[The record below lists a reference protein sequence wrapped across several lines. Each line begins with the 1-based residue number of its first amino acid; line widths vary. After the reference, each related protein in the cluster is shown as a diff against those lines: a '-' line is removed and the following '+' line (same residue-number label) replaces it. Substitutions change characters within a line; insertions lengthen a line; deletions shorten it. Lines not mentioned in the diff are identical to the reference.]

1 MLPGDDGAR
10 FDALVGPAPVALAWF
25 DIDGRC
31 IEVNRR
37 FAAEVAGA
45 LREELLGRPAAEV
58 LARLGPGAES
68 GMACLLAGG
77 KPEPACRVTERC
89 DGPADPPR
97 AWWLTWYPAGGPVEA
112 VGAVLTE
119 VDPRGD
125 VAHLAERLASEQA
138 ARRAAEQAQARLG
151 FLAEASRLVGGSI
164 GRREILR
171 CVARLAVPRLADW
184 CSVYIRRETVLERV
198 AMFAADPGRWD
209 VVARFTRSHGYPVD
223 SSTAVARVFRT
234 AVAERLVDP
243 LARPTGLEDEVLT
256 TLRALDIRETMLVP
270 VVVNGRSEAV
280 IALALEG
287 TTRHF
292 SDEDLA
298 VTTDLAARVAAGMGR
313 ALECEREHG
322 VAVSLTRAVLPA
334 QLPEVAGFELCARY
348 RPAGP
353 DVQVGGDWYDA
364 FVVAGRLVLVIGD
377 VAGHGLPAAAAMA
390 QLRNAVRAYI
400 AEGHDPAESLLLAQ
414 RVLPLIDGEGDQP
427 IASALVAMVE
437 LDQAEPA
444 VLRWANAGHL
454 APLLLDEDGP
464 AFLEPASSPMLGCGP
479 ATRPALESVALRAGA
494 TLVLFTDGL
503 VEERGV
509 PIDHNLARLCDIVQD
524 APGAPVEL
532 LCDRVLD
539 EMAGQAARADDCCV
553 LVLRRTAPASGGDP
567 GTAGDG

>member
-1 MLPGDDGAR
+1 VEEFVSVLPGDDGAR
-10 FDALVGPAPVALAWF
+10 FDALVGCAPVALVWF

-37 FAAEVAGA
+37 FAAEVACA

-58 LARLGPGAES
+58 LARLGPGAEA
-68 GMACLLAGG
+68 GMAWLLAGG

-89 DGPADPPR
+89 DGSADPPR
-97 AWWLTWYPAGGPVEA
+97 AWWVTWYSAGGPVEA

-125 VAHLAERLASEQA
+125 VAHLAERLAGEQA
-138 ARRAAEQAQARLG
+138 ARLAAEQAQARLG
-151 FLAEASRLVGGSI
+151 FLAEASRLVGGSL

-171 CVARLAVPRLADW
+171 RVARLAVPRLADW
-184 CSVYIRRETVLERV
+184 CSVYMRRETVLERV

-243 LARPTGLEDEVLT
+243 LSRPTGLEDEVLT

-313 ALECEREHG
+313 ALEYEREHG
-322 VAVSLTRAVLPA
+322 VAVSLTRAV
-334 QLPEVAGFELCARY
+334 
-348 RPAGP
+348 
-353 DVQVGGDWYDA
+353 
-364 FVVAGRLVLVIGD
+364 
-377 VAGHGLPAAAAMA
+377 LPAAAAMA

-414 RVLPLIDGEGDQP
+414 RMLPLIDAEGDQP

-437 LDQAEPA
+437 LAQGEPS
-444 VLRWANAGHL
+444 VLRWANAGH
-454 APLLLDEDGP
+454 
-464 AFLEPASSPMLGCGP
+464 LEPASSPMLGCGP
-479 ATRPALESVALRAGA
+479 VARPALESVALRAGA

-509 PIDHNLARLCDIVQD
+509 PIDHNMARLCDIVQD
-524 APGAPVEL
+524 AHGAPVEL

-539 EMAGQAARADDCCV
+539 EMAGQVARADDCCV
-553 LVLRRTAPASGGDP
+553 LVLRRAAPATGGDP
-567 GTAGDG
+567 WYR